1 MEKKSIF
8 LMAATAT
15 LYFNNAYA
23 QETPQD
29 SIKTSSIDQIVITGN
44 SGPKKK
50 IESSTAIST
59 FSAKEIQKQNPISAA
74 ALLQRVPG
82 FAVETSGGE
91 VGNNLFARGIPSAGA
106 YEFVQVQEDGLPV
119 FEDGALQ
126 FANADNFFRVDN
138 SVSRLEALRGGSG
151 SIYANN
157 SPGGLINFITKEGSN
172 DFKGTAKLETST
184 YGLMR
189 TDMNLGGALVKDKL
203 FFNVGGFY
211 RTDNGIRKTGF
222 RANNGGQI
230 RMNLK
235 YVFDKGYAK
244 VYYKKLDDRNTFYLP
259 IPLLQDGNDLKEF
272 PGFNANYGT
281 YSYRGV
287 SQLNIPQAGG
297 GFFKRDLE
305 NGIHPK
311 VDVLGAEFK
320 YDLGNN
326 FSVLNKT
333 RYTNINMEYTGMFPA
348 GAPKL
353 ASDYATKPVSEGGLG
368 MSNYQYSL
376 VSNGSVVNPQYIQK
390 LGFWAIDKQMNNFVN
405 DLQLNYKFDKGSV
418 TAGFYKSNWKS
429 HQYWNWSNVLA
440 TASDRPTLLNLV
452 NPSISPSG
460 AGYSQTYNG
469 VKDMSFLIRDSQI
482 QGSLND
488 VYLNLDYNVT
498 DALSLNG
505 GMRYSRDYYK
515 GYGVNTTTAN
525 LNNSGLTTDGTHSFV
540 TTTADDNMAVLGNK
554 YTYWNYDI
562 NKVSYTLAANYKLN
576 KGNAVYARFSH
587 GFRSPNE
594 EAYYNNMSDLSAIKA
609 VDTNQLEVGYKY
621 YSRTFDIGIIPFY
634 STLKNLSF
642 TDVFSDGTSENK
654 FANTTNF
661 GVEIEGYTRLF
672 NNILDVTFNG
682 TIQNPKYK
690 DFVGKNA
697 DGTTFDY
704 DGNTVRRMPKF
715 YFNISPA
722 VNITKEWRAYVS
734 MNYYGKRF
742 QNEGNTDD
750 NILPSFTEVGAG
762 MSYQLG
768 KIRFAV
774 DGTNIFNTIGITEGD
789 PRSQITPGTNI
800 RMARPIMGAAARA
813 SITLD
818 F

>member
-1 MEKKSIF
+1 MKKKSIF
-8 LMAATAT
+8 LIAATAV
-15 LYFNNAYA
+15 LYFNKAYA

-29 SIKTSSIDQIVITGN
+29 SVKVSSIDQVVITGN
-44 SGPKKK
+44 SNPKKK

-106 YEFVQVQEDGLPV
+106 YEFVQIQEDGLPV

-138 SVSRLEALRGGSG
+138 TVSRLEALRGGSG

-157 SPGGLINFITKEGSN
+157 SPGGLINFISKEGTN
-172 DFKGTAKLETST
+172 DFKGSAKLETST
-184 YGLMR
+184 YGLIR
-189 TDMNLGGALVKDKL
+189 TDLNVGGALVKDKL
-203 FFNVGGFY
+203 FFNIGGFY
-211 RTDNGIRKTGF
+211 RSDDGIRKTGF
-222 RANNGGQI
+222 KANNGGQI

-244 VYYKKLDDRNTFYLP
+244 IYYKKLDDRNTFFLP
-259 IPLLQDGNDLKEF
+259 IPLTQDGDKLK
-272 PGFNANYGT
+272 GFSGFDPNYGT
-281 YSYRGV
+281 YSYRAI

-297 GFFKRDLE
+297 GFFSRNLE
-305 NGIHPK
+305 DGIHPK

-320 YDLGNN
+320 YDLGGN
-326 FSVLNKT
+326 FSVINKT
-333 RYTNINMEYTGMFPA
+333 RYTNIDMNYTGIFPA
-348 GAPKL
+348 GAPQTGT
-353 ASDYATKPVSEGGLG
+353 DFATKPIDKGGLG
-368 MSNYQYSL
+368 MTNYQYSL
-376 VSNGSVVNPQYIQK
+376 VSSGAVVSPQFVQK

-405 DLQLNYKFDKGSV
+405 DLQFNYKFDKGNV

-429 HQYWNWSNVLA
+429 HQYWNWSNILA
-440 TASDRPTLLNLV
+440 TATDRPELLNLV
-452 NPSISPSG
+452 DPSLTPSST
-460 AGYSQTYNG
+460 GYSKTYNG
-469 VKDMSFLIRDSQI
+469 VLNMSSLLRDSQI

-488 VYLNLDYNVT
+488 LYLNLDYNIT
-498 DALSLNG
+498 DALSFNG
-505 GMRYSRDYYK
+505 GIRYSRDYYR
-515 GYGVNTTTAN
+515 GYKVNTTTAN
-525 LNNSGLTTDGTHSFV
+525 LDNSDLTVDGTHGFN
-540 TTTADDNMAVLGNK
+540 TTTADDNMNVLGNQF
-554 YTYWNYDI
+554 TYWYYDI
-562 NKVSYTLAANYKLN
+562 NKVSYTLASNYKIN
-576 KGNAVYARFSH
+576 RENAVYARFSH

-594 EAYYNNMSDLSAIKA
+594 EAYYNNIGNLNA
-609 VDTNQLEVGYKY
+609 VKPVLTNQLEVGYKY
-621 YSRTFDIGIIPFY
+621 YSRTFDIAVIPFY
-634 STLKNLSF
+634 SALKNLSF
-642 TDVFSDGTSENK
+642 TDVYSDGTSENK

-661 GVEIEGYTRLF
+661 GVEIEGYARLF
-672 NNILDVTFNG
+672 NNIFEVTFNG

-690 DFVGKNA
+690 DFTGRNA

-704 DGNTVRRMPKF
+704 SGNVVRRIPKF
-715 YFNISPA
+715 YFNIAPA

-750 NILPSFTEVGAG
+750 NILPSFTEFGAG

-789 PRSQITPGTNI
+789 PRSQMAAGNI

>member
-1 MEKKSIF
+1 MKKKSIF
-8 LMAATAT
+8 LIAATAT

-29 SIKTSSIDQIVITGN
+29 SAKVSSIDQIVITGN
-44 SGPKKK
+44 SNPKKK

-59 FSAKEIQKQNPISAA
+59 FSSKEIQKQNPISAA

-138 SVSRLEALRGGSG
+138 SVNRMEALRGGSG
-151 SIYANN
+151 SIYATN
-157 SPGGLINFITKEGSN
+157 SPGGLINFITREGTN
-172 DFKGTAKLETST
+172 DFRGTAKLETST

-189 TDMNLGGALVKDKL
+189 TDVNVGGALVQDKL

-211 RTDNGIRKTGF
+211 RTDDGIRKTGF
-222 RANNGGQI
+222 KANNGGQI

-235 YVFDKGYAK
+235 YVFDKGYVK
-244 VYYKKLDDRNTFYLP
+244 VYYKKLDDRNTFFLP
-259 IPLLQDGNDLKEF
+259 IPLVQNGNKLK
-272 PGFNANYGT
+272 GFQGFDPNYGT
-281 YSYRGV
+281 YSYRAI

-297 GFFKRDLE
+297 GFFNRNLE
-305 NGIHPK
+305 DGIHPK

-326 FSVLNKT
+326 FTVLNKT
-333 RYTNINMEYTGMFPA
+333 RYTDINMNYTGIFPA
-348 GAPKL
+348 GPPKV
-353 ASDYATKPVSEGGLG
+353 ASKYATDAVKDGGLG

-376 VSNGSVVNPQYIQK
+376 VSNGAVVNPEYVQK

-405 DLQLNYKFDKGSV
+405 DLQFNYKFDKGNV

-429 HQYWNWSNVLA
+429 QQYWNWSNILA
-440 TASDRPTLLNLV
+440 TATDRPELLNLV
-452 NPSISPSG
+452 NPSMSPTDD
-460 AGYSQTYNG
+460 GYSKTYNG
-469 VKDMSFLIRDSQI
+469 VMDMTFLQRRTQT

-488 VYLNLDYNVT
+488 LYVNLDYNIT
-498 DALSLNG
+498 DALSVNG
-505 GMRYSRDYYK
+505 GLRYSHDYYK
-515 GYGVNTTTAN
+515 GNFANTTTSN
-525 LNNSGLTTDGTHSFV
+525 LNNSGLTTDGTHGFN
-540 TTTADDNMAVLGNK
+540 TTTADDNMSVLGNK
-554 YTYWNYDI
+554 FTYWNFNVD
-562 NKVSYTLAANYKLN
+562 KVSFTLAANYKIN
-576 KGNAVYARFSH
+576 RENAVYARFSN

-594 EAYYNNMSDLSAIKA
+594 EAYYNYFSNPTPDKPLKS
-609 VDTNQLEVGYKY
+609 VTTNQLEVGYKY
-621 YSRTFDIGIIPFY
+621 YSRTFDIAVIPFY

-642 TDVFSDGTSENK
+642 TDIFSDGKSENT
-654 FANTTNF
+654 FANTENY
-661 GVEIEGYTRLF
+661 GVEVEGYARLF
-672 NNILDVTFNG
+672 NNMLEVTFNG
-682 TIQNPKYK
+682 TVQSPKYK
-690 DFVGKNA
+690 NLEAGSLLE
-697 DGTTFDY
+697 
-704 DGNTVRRMPKF
+704 GNVVRRMPKF

-722 VNITKEWRAYVS
+722 VNITKSWRAYVS

-742 QNEGNTDD
+742 QDELNVQT
-750 NILPSFTEVGAG
+750 LPSFTEFGAG

-789 PRSQITPGTNI
+789 PRAGSPNGDGII
-800 RMARPIMGAAARA
+800 MARPIMGAAARA

>member
-1 MEKKSIF
+1 MKKRSIF

-59 FSAKEIQKQNPISAA
+59 FTAKEIQKQNPISAA

-138 SVSRLEALRGGSG
+138 TVSRLEALRGGSG

-157 SPGGLINFITKEGSN
+157 SPGGLINFISKEGSN

-189 TDMNLGGALVKDKL
+189 TDINVGGALVQDKL

-311 VDVLGAEFK
+311 VDVVGAEFK

-353 ASDYATKPVSEGGLG
+353 ASDYATGAIKDGGLG

-376 VSNGSVVNPQYIQK
+376 VSNGALVNPQYIQK

-405 DLQLNYKFDKGSV
+405 DLQFNYKFDKGSV

-440 TASDRPTLLNLV
+440 TASDKPELLNLV
-452 NPSISPSG
+452 NPSMGPSDT
-460 AGYSQTYNG
+460 GYSQTYNG

-488 VYLNLDYNVT
+488 AYLNFDYNVT
-498 DALSLNG
+498 EDLSLNA

-515 GYGVNTTTAN
+515 GYKVNTTTAN
-525 LNNSGLTTDGTHSFV
+525 LNNSGLTTDGTHSFA
-540 TTTADDNMAVLGNK
+540 TTTADDNMAVLGNQ

-594 EAYYNNMSDLSAIKA
+594 EAYYNNISDLSAIKA

-672 NNILDVTFNG
+672 NNILEVTFNG

-704 DGNTVRRMPKF
+704 DGNIVRRMPKF

-750 NILPSFTEVGAG
+750 NVLPAFTEVGAG

-789 PRSQITPGTNI
+789 PRSQTAAGTNI

>member
-1 MEKKSIF
+1 MKKRSIF

-59 FSAKEIQKQNPISAA
+59 FTAKEIQKQNPISAA

-138 SVSRLEALRGGSG
+138 TVSRLEALRGGSG

-157 SPGGLINFITKEGSN
+157 SPGGLINFISKEGSN

-189 TDMNLGGALVKDKL
+189 TDMNVGGALVKDKL

-259 IPLLQDGNDLKEF
+259 IPLLQDGDKLKEF
-272 PGFNANYGT
+272 PGFDANYGT
-281 YSYRGV
+281 YSYRGI

-311 VDVLGAEFK
+311 VDVVGAEFK

-353 ASDYATKPVSEGGLG
+353 ASDYATGAVKDGGLG

-376 VSNGSVVNPQYIQK
+376 VSNGAIVNPQYIQK

-405 DLQLNYKFDKGSV
+405 DLQFNYKFDKGSV

-440 TASDRPTLLNLV
+440 TASDKPELLNLV
-452 NPSISPSG
+452 NPSMSPSDT
-460 AGYSQTYNG
+460 GYSQTYNG

-488 VYLNLDYNVT
+488 AYLNFDYNVT
-498 DALSLNG
+498 EDLSLNA

-525 LNNSGLTTDGTHSFV
+525 LNNSGLTTDGTHSFA

-554 YTYWNYDI
+554 YTYWTYDI

-672 NNILDVTFNG
+672 NNILEVTFNG

-750 NILPSFTEVGAG
+750 NVLPSFTEVGAG

-789 PRSQITPGTNI
+789 PRSQTAAGTNI

>member
-1 MEKKSIF
+1 
-8 LMAATAT
+8 
-15 LYFNNAYA
+15 
-23 QETPQD
+23 
-29 SIKTSSIDQIVITGN
+29 
-44 SGPKKK
+44 
-50 IESSTAIST
+50 
-59 FSAKEIQKQNPISAA
+59 
-74 ALLQRVPG
+74 
-82 FAVETSGGE
+82 
-91 VGNNLFARGIPSAGA
+91 
-106 YEFVQVQEDGLPV
+106 
-119 FEDGALQ
+119 
-126 FANADNFFRVDN
+126 
-138 SVSRLEALRGGSG
+138 
-151 SIYANN
+151 
-157 SPGGLINFITKEGSN
+157 
-172 DFKGTAKLETST
+172 
-184 YGLMR
+184 
-189 TDMNLGGALVKDKL
+189 
-203 FFNVGGFY
+203 
-211 RTDNGIRKTGF
+211 
-222 RANNGGQI
+222 
-230 RMNLK
+230 
-235 YVFDKGYAK
+235 
-244 VYYKKLDDRNTFYLP
+244 
-259 IPLLQDGNDLKEF
+259 
-272 PGFNANYGT
+272 
-281 YSYRGV
+281 
-287 SQLNIPQAGG
+287 
-297 GFFKRDLE
+297 
-305 NGIHPK
+305 
-311 VDVLGAEFK
+311 
-320 YDLGNN
+320 
-326 FSVLNKT
+326 
-333 RYTNINMEYTGMFPA
+333 
-348 GAPKL
+348 
-353 ASDYATKPVSEGGLG
+353 
-368 MSNYQYSL
+368 
-376 VSNGSVVNPQYIQK
+376 

-672 NNILDVTFNG
+672 NNILEVTFNG

>member
-1 MEKKSIF
+1 MKKRSIF

-59 FSAKEIQKQNPISAA
+59 FTAKEIQKQNPISAA

-138 SVSRLEALRGGSG
+138 TVSRLEALRGGSG

-157 SPGGLINFITKEGSN
+157 SPGGLINFISKEGSN

-189 TDMNLGGALVKDKL
+189 TDINVGGALVQDKL

-244 VYYKKLDDRNTFYLP
+244 VYYKKLDDRNTFFLP

-281 YSYRGV
+281 YSYRGI

-353 ASDYATKPVSEGGLG
+353 ASDYATKPASEGGLG

-376 VSNGSVVNPQYIQK
+376 VSNGAIVNPQYIQK

-405 DLQLNYKFDKGSV
+405 DLQFNYKFDKGSV

-440 TASDRPTLLNLV
+440 TASDKPELLNLV
-452 NPSISPSG
+452 NPSMSPS
-460 AGYSQTYNG
+460 ATGYSQTYNG

-488 VYLNLDYNVT
+488 AYLNFDYNVT
-498 DALSLNG
+498 EDLSLNA

-525 LNNSGLTTDGTHSFV
+525 LNNSGLTTDGTHSFT

-672 NNILDVTFNG
+672 NNILEVTFNG

-750 NILPSFTEVGAG
+750 NVLPSFTEVGAG